1 MPVSKE
7 DIEKYDELFDHFDW
21 RRAPLPKGVTAVV
34 RRPIYDENFNVEE
47 FMRAAGYR
55 GPFKFPPYVVAIK
68 KRIIPPGPRTRDDD
82 NFEYFRGPQDLQA
95 KKPGE
100 NSDSETSDSDRRRV
114 RVKTRECSH
123 RFLQRRENG
132 EPELIEIDDDDSTL
146 SAHDRSGTEGRSS
159 RSVSRRSSRNVSRC
173 SSRNAS
179 RCSSRNVSR
188 ASSVR
193 SVRSGVLEPTAM
205 MMNTPIMAERRRVP
219 SGTENSPVYVSANA
233 SLERNE
239 TSGEEEIDV
248 VTVDSPK
255 KSNES
260 SIKTVPIYILG
271 RELSVEHGRFE
282 IADETSNL
290 AEKEYERNGKQK
302 NLSNLSCTSPGRE
315 LFGESE
321 PKKTDGTTMTF
332 SQKQHLPRGKE
343 WVPPMNV
350 PGDASSGRESEADGE
365 APSLAKKKRK
375 RGETRKNS
383 QENIATDA
391 SSKGKEP
398 TGVPEPIQT
407 NDLTP
412 PLLEAQ
418 VIRPKTKRG
427 SSKNCATIC
436 GKKQTLE
443 ATKSSTN
450 SPYVIR
456 WTVPQRSTH
465 SRYTPYFPVA
475 QHGTLKPY
483 PYAHQNQSIMLP
495 HGTPRTMG
503 STSASVE
510 TSGLQGGHSRWNTFS
525 SQPAQFNTPQSP
537 NVDGYSQFGTDAHND
552 FSNNVNSGF
561 NPTQGV
567 GGQWSGE
574 MYSQPVDQSMGHA
587 AGSSYWQ
594 GNRGFSQQASM
605 PQFPSQNEDFQCSSN
620 AYPIDGSAPVAYH
633 QPTPADQAQVQQP
646 CYSGEAQDSFVEPL
660 VAHLCKDPSATSSS
674 DDVAVVEE
682 VNREPKTYA
691 QI

>member
-1 MPVSKE
+1 MGNLSSSRLMTTIRLCRHMTAPERKGVHPGAFLDVHPEMFLDVHPGTLRDVHPEMS
-7 DIEKYDELFDHFDW
+7 L
-21 RRAPLPKGVTAVV
+21 APL
-34 RRPIYDENFNVEE
+34 
-47 FMRAAGYR
+47 
-55 GPFKFPPYVVAIK
+55 
-68 KRIIPPGPRTRDDD
+68 
-82 NFEYFRGPQDLQA
+82 Q
-95 KKPGE
+95 
-100 NSDSETSDSDRRRV
+100 
-114 RVKTRECSH
+114 
-123 RFLQRRENG
+123 
-132 EPELIEIDDDDSTL
+132 
-146 SAHDRSGTEGRSS
+146 
-159 RSVSRRSSRNVSRC
+159 
-173 SSRNAS
+173 
-179 RCSSRNVSR
+179 
-188 ASSVR
+188 

-260 SIKTVPIYILG
+260 SIKTVPTYIL
-271 RELSVEHGRFE
+271 
-282 IADETSNL
+282 
-290 AEKEYERNGKQK
+290 
-302 NLSNLSCTSPGRE
+302 GRE

-552 FSNNVNSGF
+552 FSNNANSGF

-567 GGQWSGE
+567 GSQWSGE

-594 GNRGFSQQASM
+594 GNREFSQPASM
-605 PQFPSQNEDFQCSSN
+605 PQFSPQPEDFQCSSD
-620 AYPIDGSAPVAYH
+620 AYPIDGSVPVAYH
-633 QPTPADQAQVQQP
+633 QPTPADQAQV
-646 CYSGEAQDSFVEPL
+646 
-660 VAHLCKDPSATSSS
+660 
-674 DDVAVVEE
+674 VEE